1 MALLTLLSKIKFLE
15 WNPSHTVVITARE
28 PQCWEAFSFPTL
40 TDLKRTFGIFG
51 QITGALIALDG
62 EKSFALCEFSSPEAV
77 SKTVSMEFQMENR
90 SMLVETI
97 VDRISRTTKL
107 QSDVANENG
116 GVNGVIKV
124 DNGINADVV
133 ASGRN
138 LMELGPSVNA
148 SDRTV
153 EPGIGEHAGNGA
165 NRNSNANVNIDDIN
179 RDRSSANVGQRNAN
193 EDKRNV
199 NADKRS
205 VNTGQRSVNA
215 GQRNTNACQRSAD
228 LGHINANAGQRSPN
242 VGQRNAKLNAGQRSN
257 ANVDQRNDTV
267 DQRSANEGQRSANV
281 DMDTEENGDVR
292 DSSPEIIGKD
302 FESDNEREK
311 LADSD
316 DGSVSG
322 VNAVFN
328 APSNISGFPES
339 PKAGSLG
346 SVSPRLEAPVLALS
360 SPSNALNRTTSP
372 SQASSIK
379 QESFNTP
386 PSISLPKIRLSHS
399 PERSPQREQIPS
411 LERSA
416 GLKHSK
422 KRKRGKH
429 HRSHSGRHSKKCR
442 KSRKKQAES
451 ASSSS
456 ESRQSRREPTVKRE
470 LVSPPPPGRNRSTS
484 REVPVVV
491 KPEPECEFLVTVE
504 PPVFSSSRLPS
515 HTSESSRRDRSGSI
529 TKEER
534 NSSPSRRTVPRQSSP
549 GRRQP
554 TRYRSH
560 SRDGH
565 SRSRRRSPSSRQHND
580 SPGQKTSSPSSPGKF
595 QPNRSTS
602 RDVDHLRKRK
612 HDLENASDRIGQQ
625 NSRRV
630 RSRPRSPHM
639 PPLGASRRRSLS
651 SPHKNP
657 LNSPHKPPLTGVNT
671 VEPLRFGARQG
682 RREPVGGPRPGRRE
696 QFGGSRQNRRQPL
709 RFSGLPKRPILASKR
724 ALGPPNRQ
732 TGPQNRQT
740 GPQNRQTGPQN
751 RQTGPQKRQIGP
763 PNRQTGPAKRPAA
776 VDRSM
781 STRTGHYQE
790 SEDATIRSRCFITH
804 LPSKT
809 SPVMLADCLARY
821 GRVVEATIPGY
832 DRGEFPGYGFVQFE
846 TTIAAQKARDRNRSV
861 KTAEVRINGCR
872 VVVDRAK
879 SRPAKIQFGS

>member
-107 QSDVANENG
+107 QSDVANANG

-124 DNGINADVV
+124 DNGISAGVV

-138 LMELGPSVNA
+138 LMETSPNVSA
-148 SDRTV
+148 SERTI

-165 NRNSNANVNIDDIN
+165 SRNSNENVNIDDIN
-179 RDRSSANVGQRNAN
+179 RDRSSANVGQRNA
-193 EDKRNV
+193 EAGQRSANV
-199 NADKRS
+199 DQRS
-205 VNTGQRSVNA
+205 VNSGQRNANVDQSSARNDNTGQRSANSDRRSVSE
-215 GQRNTNACQRSAD
+215 GQRNSNVDQRHDTICQSND
-228 LGHINANAGQRSPN
+228 
-242 VGQRNAKLNAGQRSN
+242 NAGQRSN

-442 KSRKKQAES
+442 KS
-451 ASSSS
+451 
-456 ESRQSRREPTVKRE
+456 
-470 LVSPPPPGRNRSTS
+470 
-484 REVPVVV
+484 
-491 KPEPECEFLVTVE
+491 
-504 PPVFSSSRLPS
+504 
-515 HTSESSRRDRSGSI
+515 
-529 TKEER
+529 
-534 NSSPSRRTVPRQSSP
+534 
-549 GRRQP
+549 
-554 TRYRSH
+554 
-560 SRDGH
+560 
-565 SRSRRRSPSSRQHND
+565 
-580 SPGQKTSSPSSPGKF
+580 
-595 QPNRSTS
+595 
-602 RDVDHLRKRK
+602 
-612 HDLENASDRIGQQ
+612 
-625 NSRRV
+625 
-630 RSRPRSPHM
+630 
-639 PPLGASRRRSLS
+639 
-651 SPHKNP
+651 
-657 LNSPHKPPLTGVNT
+657 
-671 VEPLRFGARQG
+671 
-682 RREPVGGPRPGRRE
+682 
-696 QFGGSRQNRRQPL
+696 
-709 RFSGLPKRPILASKR
+709 
-724 ALGPPNRQ
+724 
-732 TGPQNRQT
+732 
-740 GPQNRQTGPQN
+740 
-751 RQTGPQKRQIGP
+751 
-763 PNRQTGPAKRPAA
+763 
-776 VDRSM
+776 
-781 STRTGHYQE
+781 
-790 SEDATIRSRCFITH
+790 
-804 LPSKT
+804 
-809 SPVMLADCLARY
+809 
-821 GRVVEATIPGY
+821 
-832 DRGEFPGYGFVQFE
+832 
-846 TTIAAQKARDRNRSV
+846 
-861 KTAEVRINGCR
+861 
-872 VVVDRAK
+872 
-879 SRPAKIQFGS
+879 